1 MNLLIV
7 EHQQF
12 DMIVRLMNAALQ
24 DDSDMD
30 EYGIAATLLPLST
43 VFGRRLTKGVI
54 QFVYTLIQVG
64 LITRLTIRIVN
75 LLSK

>member
-1 MNLLIV
+1 MMNLLIV

-54 QFVYTLIQVG
+54 QFVYTLIQV
-64 LITRLTIRIVN
+64 RLQG
-75 LLSK
+75 